1 MQGDIM
7 GVMAEAHGFYDPN
20 PNPSPSPSPSPN
32 PIPKPKPKP
41 KPSPN
46 QAHGFYGA
54 NAFEGTGESLM
65 VIDPREGFIFHILPD
80 PTG

>member
-7 GVMAEAHGFYDPN
+7 GAMAEAHGFYDPN
-20 PNPSPSPSPSPN
+20 PTPNPSPN
-32 PIPKPKPKP
+32 PEP

-65 VIDPREGFIFHILPD
+65 VIDPREGFLFHILPD

>member
-1 MQGDIM
+1 MERATTAREAVTLM
-7 GVMAEAHGFYDPN
+7 GAMAEAHGFYDAYPTPN
-20 PNPSPSPSPSPN
+20 PE
-32 PIPKPKPKP
+32 P

-65 VIDPREGFIFHILPD
+65 VIDPREGFLFHILPD